1 MDGHSSLP
9 MDEETSLV
17 RGGQVIR
24 STAPSSS
31 SSSQKTIIGSGWTRL
46 CVVLA
51 VVGLTSSVVYINRPT
66 WMSSM
71 TTKLEE
77 ELGDSGPRI
86 SSPANVPGM
95 PKTIDDGKDK
105 ALPAKPPAATSDFGG
120 NGFGFENVEE
130 ALEVGAVAVLPVTPK
145 TTTTTTTTSPPEK
158 STIPA
163 VVVSNKISTE
173 VPTSS
178 SAMIQE
184 ETPAGEEEEV
194 TSSDALSSSSSS
206 SSSATI
212 SSDNSDSSS
221 PTTVVDTVAEDPLM
235 TSSGLN
241 GEPVMESISPV
252 FVKADNALTPAA
264 VQTPTIITEPT
275 TTTTTTTSTTA
286 NVIPTIPTTIATA
299 TATIPTAT
307 TTIDTSSISLFSKV
321 KGFFKGMMESISPVF
336 VKADNALTPAAV
348 QTPTIIAEPTT
359 TTTTTTSTTT
369 ASVIPTTESLSP
381 KITTT
386 ATTTTTATIAT
397 SSIVISKSAHTA
409 SETQSVKVG
418 SDVKYSTMKS
428 SANPRPNVVFILA
441 DDLGYNSLSEDISPW
456 LWKMQEKGV
465 KLENYYSQEACT
477 PARASLLTGRI
488 PLSIGLQYYEHSVDE
503 SGGLGLEETTLGEV
517 FTAAG
522 YETYMFGKWNLGNGS
537 PRYLPTAR
545 GFSNFLGYMDG
556 FNNYWSKNTP
566 DIPEF
571 RDFMYSNSQCY
582 YMYDAADVTTYST
595 TLYQNKA
602 VDAIKTHDYTKPLF
616 MYMAFQAVHD
626 PFSEAGKGGNDDFYP
641 SPLCINQTFTHSPT
655 FPTVA

>member
-1 MDGHSSLP
+1 MDDQTSNML
-9 MDEETSLV
+9 DEETSLV

-24 STAPSSS
+24 SSAPSSS
-31 SSSQKTIIGSGWTRL
+31 SSSSQKSITGNGWARL
-46 CVVLA
+46 CIVLA
-51 VVGLTSSVVYINRPT
+51 VVGLTSSVVYINGPT
-66 WMSSM
+66 IMSIV

-77 ELGDSGPRI
+77 EVGDSGPRV

-120 NGFGFENVEE
+120 NGFGFENVDQ
-130 ALEVGAVAVLPVTPK
+130 ALEVGAVAVLPVTAK
-145 TTTTTTTTSPPEK
+145 TTTTTTSPPEK
-158 STIPA
+158 SIAPST
-163 VVVSNKISTE
+163 VVSTVSKE

-184 ETPAGEEEEV
+184 ETSVGEEEEEEEV
-194 TSSDALSSSSSS
+194 MTSSNSLLSSSSSTIGS
-206 SSSATI
+206 SSST
-212 SSDNSDSSS
+212 
-221 PTTVVDTVAEDPLM
+221 TTVEETMEEPLM
-235 TSSGLN
+235 TSSGVN
-241 GEPVMESISPV
+241 GETVMESISPV

-264 VQTPTIITEPT
+264 VQTPTIIAEPT
-275 TTTTTTTSTTA
+275 TTTIATTTTITPTA
-286 NVIPTIPTTIATA
+286 SVIPTTESIIPI
-299 TATIPTAT
+299 T
-307 TTIDTSSISLFSKV
+307 TTTTTEVDIAPSSGIMAKV
-321 KGFFKGMMESISPVF
+321 KGFLKGMMESISPVF

-359 TTTTTTSTTT
+359 IATTTTTITTPTSIIPTTASIIPATTTT
-369 ASVIPTTESLSP
+369 ATA
-381 KITTT
+381 T
-386 ATTTTTATIAT
+386 ATTTTTIPATTDIAT
-397 SSIVISKSAHTA
+397 SSGTMTKSAHSA

-418 SDVKYSTMKS
+418 SDVKFSSTKS
-428 SANPRPNVVFILA
+428 TTNPRPNIVFILA
-441 DDLGYNSLSEDISPW
+441 DDLGYNSLSEDVSPW

-477 PARASLLTGRI
+477 PARAALLTGRI

-545 GFSNFLGYMDG
+545 GFSNFLGYLDG

-571 RDFMYSNSQCY
+571 RDFMFSNSQCY
-582 YMYDAADVTTYST
+582 YMYDGEDVSTYST

-626 PFSEAGKGGNDDFYP
+626 PFSEAGE
-641 SPLCINQTFTHSPT
+641 C
-655 FPTVA
+655 VCE